1 MHVADRLKQR
11 IEKTG
16 SRVCIGLDINPRHL
30 PETLLSRDD
39 ANNYKAITRGV
50 DKFGKNVINAVADDV
65 AAVKFQSA
73 WYESLGVRGYWILRA
88 HIRLARKRGLF
99 VISDA
104 KRGDIGVTA
113 EAYASAYLIP
123 WDPTLQVDMLTVSP
137 YLGSDTLMPFLEACS
152 RYERGVFVL
161 VKTSNP
167 GSGDFQDR
175 MLQDGRTLFQ
185 TVADRVND
193 IGSEPGLIGDCGYSA
208 VGAVVGATYPEVVR
222 ELRERMPRALFLLPG
237 VGAQG
242 GDPAELRAA
251 FDGAGFGAL
260 VTSSRGIIF
269 AYKERG
275 GDFAEAARAAATELN
290 DTVNSI
296 L

>member
-11 IEKTG
+11 IKKTG
-16 SRVCIGLDINPRHL
+16 SRVCVGMDINPERL
-30 PETLLSRDD
+30 PESLLPRDEI
-39 ANNYKAITRGV
+39 NNYKAITRAV
-50 DKFGKNVINAVADDV
+50 DKFGKAIINAVAGNV

-73 WYESLGVRGYWILRA
+73 WYESLGVRGFWILRG

-137 YLGSDTLMPFLEACS
+137 YLGTDTLMPFVEACIS
-152 RYERGVFVL
+152 YERGVFVL

-167 GSGDFQDR
+167 GSGDFQDQK
-175 MLQDGRTLFQ
+175 LANGRTLYQ
-185 TVADRVND
+185 TVADRVSEL
-193 IGSEPGLIGDCGYSA
+193 GSDAGLIGECGYSA
-208 VGAVVGATYPEVVR
+208 VGAVVGATYPEVVA
-222 ELRERMPRALFLLPG
+222 ELRERMRRALFLLPG

-242 GDPAELRAA
+242 GDPAKLRAA
-251 FDGAGFGAL
+251 FGDDGSGAL

-269 AYKERG
+269 AYKDRS
-275 GDFAEAARAAATELN
+275 GDFAEAARAAAIELN

>member
-11 IEKTG
+11 IERTG
-16 SRVCIGLDINPRHL
+16 SRVCVGFDINPQHL
-30 PETLLSRDD
+30 PETLLKSEDI
-39 ANNYKAITRGV
+39 NNYKAITRAV
-50 DKFGKNVINAVADDV
+50 DKFGKSVINAVADDA

-73 WYESLGVRGYWILRA
+73 WYESLGVRGYWILRG

-137 YLGSDTLMPFLEACS
+137 YLGTDTLMPFVEACS
-152 RYERGVFVL
+152 SYERGVFVL

-167 GSGDFQDR
+167 GSGDFQDQ
-175 MLQDGRTLFQ
+175 LLKDGRTLYQ
-185 TVADRVND
+185 TVADSVTE
-193 IGSEPGLIGDCGYSA
+193 IGSEPGLIGKCGYSA
-208 VGAVVGATYPEVVR
+208 VGAVVGATYPEVVA
-222 ELRERMPRALFLLPG
+222 ELRERMPRALLLLPG

-242 GDPAELRAA
+242 ADPAKLRSA
-251 FDGAGFGAL
+251 FGEDGFGAL

-269 AYKERG
+269 AYKDGG
-275 GDFAEAARAAATELN
+275 GDFAEAARAAAVELN

-296 L
+296 I